1 MFKSDEL
8 MSRLGVSASIIQDVA
23 IDVLDTTNAVLL
35 TVAENKSTVVA
46 GAVAGM
52 AIKDAAENGIGV
64 ANSLVGVYASAKFL
78 KGAKKL
84 QEDYKKNEKE
94 VKKQAGDLMKGLM
107 SE

>member
-23 IDVLDTTNAVLL
+23 VDTLDTVNATLL
-35 TVAENKSTVVA
+35 TVAENKSTVIA
-46 GAVAGM
+46 GVVAGM
-52 AIKDAAENGIGV
+52 AIKDVAENGAGM
-64 ANSLVGVYASAKFL
+64 ANTLVGLYATAKFM
-78 KGAKKL
+78 KGSKKL